1 MGGMRA
7 EFSENVGK
15 RPLGRPRMRRDDSIY
30 IYIYIY
36 VRVYM
41 LSCCQFHILFTL
53 E

>member
-36 VRVYM
+36 ICTSIYAVM
-41 LSCCQFHILFTL
+41 LSVSYFIHA
-53 E
+53 